1 MLEFFP
7 DATNISLTDAQLNAD
22 GVIDTLVSLEQA
34 ELHAGDG
41 GVVINTQPYTGST
54 ILFGGAGDDRLL
66 AGSGNDQLYGLA
78 GDDTLDSGDGN
89 DFLLGASGRDSLVG
103 GNGND
108 VLRGQGF
115 SGDRLIGGPGV
126 DLLDGGAGAD
136 IITRDGDD
144 IVINDNSDILLAQL
158 NAAFARADDWLDDA

>member
-1 MLEFFP
+1 MRVPSGLKLTLKTKSVCP
-7 DATNISLTDAQLNAD
+7 LRVWSSSPVDASHNRIVLSALPEAMR
-22 GVIDTLVSLEQA
+22 VK
-34 ELHAGDG
+34 
-41 GVVINTQPYTGST
+41 
-54 ILFGGAGDDRLL
+54 
-66 AGSGNDQLYGLA
+66 
-78 GDDTLDSGDGN
+78 SGDGN
-89 DFLLGASGRDSLVG
+89 DWLLGASGRDSLVG

-136 IITRDGDD
+136 IIRRDGDD

-158 NAAFARADDWLDDA
+158 NAAFAGADDWLDDA